1 MHYYQSFLLAVLA
14 ACSLSACET
23 TWKTPENRDLHGPD
37 DVEHYIDML
46 ESEHR
51 VESLQV
57 GLAIRQLELPREA
70 WVGDLGCGPGTFS
83 LPLAKACPD
92 GLVFA
97 SDIEPAQLDR
107 LRERLAQA
115 ELGNVIP
122 VLASYEDPHFP
133 PARLDLV
140 LIVDTFHHIDDRAS
154 YLRKLKRSLKPNG
167 RLAVLEYKPGD
178 LPIGPPADHKL
189 AEGQLEEELS
199 AAGWKEI
206 ERFGSHPYHDFVV
219 YRPAV
224 E

>member
-1 MHYYQSFLLAVLA
+1 MHNYQSFLVAVLA
-14 ACSLSACET
+14 ACSLTACET
-23 TWKTPENRDLHGPD
+23 TWKTPENRDLHGPE

-46 ESEHR
+46 ESERR

-57 GLAIRQLELPREA
+57 GLAIRQLGLPRDA

-83 LPLAKACPD
+83 LPLATACPD

-115 ELGNVIP
+115 ELANVIP
-122 VLASYEDPHFP
+122 VLASYQDPHFP

-140 LIVDTFHHIDDRAS
+140 LIVDTFHHIDDREV
-154 YLRKLKRSLKPNG
+154 YLRKLKHSLKPDG

-189 AEGQLEEELS
+189 AAGQLELEMS
-199 AAGWKEI
+199 AAGWTEL
-206 ERFGSHPYHDFVV
+206 ERFESHPYHDFVV